1 MHYDV
6 RVTMALEATQ
16 LPSPELLDDISV
28 RFILT
33 LPATELESF
42 ERLLFSVEQAWW
54 HYEDHVRQ
62 RPENSHLRSL
72 SLKQF
77 TGLIFE
83 KCPGLE
89 PFRGSLE
96 EIYASFNAYKRTVP
110 VRGAILLDP
119 SMEKCLLVRGFKK
132 DAGWGFPRGKLSLN
146 ETDAQCAAREVIE
159 ETGFDITSK
168 LVEDQYIDVQLGD
181 QATRLFIIPGVEES
195 TPFAPHVRGEIGAYG
210 WHVVA
215 HLPATWEEGKQL
227 FVNTEGGRHKFFN
240 VWPYMKPLRAWIKKA
255 KRRGQPQQQQQV
267 GAVVSSAVISPVAA
281 SGNVSNGAIDKNR
294 KGPSESLRNFK
305 FDTKDIVRHLPA
317 PAPPTAT
324 ASS

>member
-1 MHYDV
+1 
-6 RVTMALEATQ
+6 MALESGH
-16 LPSPELLDDISV
+16 LPSPELLDDICV

-54 HYEDHVRQ
+54 HYEDHVRLK
-62 RPENSHLRSL
+62 PENASLRSL

-96 EIYASFNAYKRTVP
+96 EIYQSFNAYKRTVP

-119 SMEKCLLVRGFKK
+119 TMEKCLLVRGFRK

-146 ETDAQCAAREVIE
+146 ETDAQCAVREVLE
-159 ETGFDITSK
+159 ETGYDISSK
-168 LVEDQYIDVQLGD
+168 IQDEQYIDVQLGD
-181 QATRLFIIPGVEES
+181 QATRLFIIPDVDES
-195 TPFAPHVRGEIGAYG
+195 TPFAPHVRGEIGAFG
-210 WHVVA
+210 WHVIS
-215 HLPATWEEGKQL
+215 HLPATWEEGKQH

-240 VWPYMKPLRAWIKKA
+240 VWPYMKPLRGWIGKQ
-255 KRRGQPQQQQQV
+255 RRRQHHEDVKP
-267 GAVVSSAVISPVAA
+267 GAC
-281 SGNVSNGAIDKNR
+281 
-294 KGPSESLRNFK
+294 LRSFK
-305 FDTKDIVRHLPA
+305 FNKQEIFKYLPA
-317 PAPPTAT
+317 VA
-324 ASS
+324 

>member
-1 MHYDV
+1 LG
-6 RVTMALEATQ
+6 RAR
-16 LPSPELLDDISV
+16 SV
-28 RFILT
+28 
-33 LPATELESF
+33 PATATASSIQKLNPSSPS
-42 ERLLFSVEQAWW
+42 LPIQ
-54 HYEDHVRQ
+54 DHVRL

-96 EIYASFNAYKRTVP
+96 EIYQSFNAYKRTVP

-119 SMEKCLLVRGFKK
+119 LMEKCLLVRGFKK

-159 ETGFDITSK
+159 ETGFDITSR
-168 LVEDQYIDVQLGD
+168 LIEDQYIDLQLGD

-210 WHVVA
+210 WHVIS

-255 KRRGQPQQQQQV
+255 KRRGGGQTQQQQQQQQGGEQGSSGSAPAVSIVVKAAGV
-267 GAVVSSAVISPVAA
+267 G
-281 SGNVSNGAIDKNR
+281 SNKK
-294 KGPSESLRNFK
+294 KGPSESLRSFK
-305 FDTKDIVRHLPA
+305 FDKQDILRHLPG
-317 PAPPTAT
+317 PAPPTA
-324 ASS
+324 SI